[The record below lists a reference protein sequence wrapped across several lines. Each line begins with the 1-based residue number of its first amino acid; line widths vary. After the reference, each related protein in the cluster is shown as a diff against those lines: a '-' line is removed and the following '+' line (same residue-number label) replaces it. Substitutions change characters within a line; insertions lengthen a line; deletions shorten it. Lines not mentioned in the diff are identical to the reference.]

1 MTSGHFE
8 LAHRQPMTLT
18 TRDHA
23 FALLKAAR
31 PWDVASA
38 SRTFKKWAPRPT
50 TRTMPWAARL
60 DAYQF
65 GGADAATASSR
76 FGDFNQRLLSRDPK
90 TRVRAAQDIFDWGRV
105 RPKSDW
111 SDKHVVAVVDAARNP
126 ASQARTEPTP
136 WSSSW
141 TKIAAA
147 ATHDSDVDRT
157 QTPSPQVIWDSR
169 VSFAIAELSNGIGP
183 IDKAGM
189 LVVPGRTDG
198 RENKSGRAMTLK
210 SEGWRFATG
219 HWSSRSVAFWR
230 SQRAGSL
237 VIKEMV
243 HLLNNHEDFE
253 SERREHARW
262 TSFDVALALFVEG
275 Y

>member
-1 MTSGHFE
+1 MTPS
-8 LAHRQPMTLT
+8 T
-18 TRDHA
+18 THDRA

-31 PWDVASA
+31 PWSVASA
-38 SRTFKKWAPRPT
+38 GRTYKKWTPRLT
-50 TRTMPWAARL
+50 TRIGPWAARL

-65 GGADAATASSR
+65 GGTDAAAASGL
-76 FGDFNQRLLSRDPK
+76 FQDFNRRLLSPDPAV
-90 TRVRAAQDIFDWGRV
+90 RVRAAQEVFDWGRV

-111 SDKHVVAVVDAARNP
+111 SDKHVVAVVKAARNP
-126 ASQARTEPTP
+126 QDERDVGLIP

-147 ATHDSDVDRT
+147 ATHDSDLDGS

-169 VSFAIAELSNGIGP
+169 VSFAVAELSKGRGSIDNG
-183 IDKAGM
+183 GM

-198 RENKSGRAMTLK
+198 REPKGARAVALR
-210 SEGWRFATG
+210 SDGWKLASG
-219 HWSSRSVAFWR
+219 HWSSRSAAFWR

-237 VIKEMV
+237 VIKEMAS
-243 HLLNNHEDFE
+243 LLNKHADFE
-253 SERREHARW
+253 LERSEHPLW